1 MRQIRQCI
9 RISMAGRMLFLLIT
23 FVGLATAQSAL
34 AQNMSYTIQYDATL
48 NRATV
53 TSSHYGQWIS
63 EPYGRSPDQTGG
75 VDTRA
80 LRLISTAPGTLQPPG
95 TSRHVVQFDFMSPNY
110 FGASGGHFALFARAD
125 LYTQTLDE
133 YYPYRGH
140 GVILGDASGY
150 PNHVH
155 INNYWCTRTPARNQI
170 TIEVAGSAKNSPL
183 PNCVFGQETYGN
195 PALSNNAWYRVRLVS
210 EYINGSYRTSYVL
223 YLPTFVGW
231 LPYVERTKTYSY
243 PQLPSNLGG
252 WFFTEVFNR
261 SSNWTLYISNLNA
274 WWE

>member
-1 MRQIRQCI
+1 MRQIRQ
-9 RISMAGRMLFLLIT
+9 RIHKAVMGTGSFFLLALM
-23 FVGLATAQSAL
+23 GLAVAQPIR
-34 AQNMSYTIQYDATL
+34 AQNLSYTIQYDAAAK
-48 NRATV
+48 RATV

-63 EPYGRSPDQTGG
+63 EPFGRPPEQTNG

-110 FGASGGHFALFARAD
+110 FGNSGGHFALFARAD
-125 LYTQTLDE
+125 LYTATLDT

-140 GVILGDASGY
+140 GIILGDASGY
-150 PNHVH
+150 PDFWHLNG
-155 INNYWCTRTPARNQI
+155 YLCTRTPARNQI
-170 TIEVAGSAKNSPL
+170 TIEVAGSVANSPL

-195 PALSNNAWYRVRLVS
+195 PALANNAWHRVRLVS
-210 EYINGSYRTSYVL
+210 AYVNGQYETTYTL
-223 YLPTFVGW
+223 YLPSWAGW
-231 LPYVERTKTYSY
+231 LPYTTRSRSYAY
-243 PQLPSNLGG
+243 PQIPSNLGG

-261 SSNWTLYISNLNA
+261 SSNWTLYINNLNA